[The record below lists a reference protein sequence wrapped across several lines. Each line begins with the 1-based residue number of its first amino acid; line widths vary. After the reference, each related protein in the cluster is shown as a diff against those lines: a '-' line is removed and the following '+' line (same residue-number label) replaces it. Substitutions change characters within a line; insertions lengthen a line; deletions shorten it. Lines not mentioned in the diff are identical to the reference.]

1 MVDKKKHVLFIVE
14 NAVIPLDLRVWRE
27 ALSLKK
33 QEYEVSIISPV
44 NSRYGKR
51 YEIINDIEIYRH
63 PRPYEAN
70 KKAGFMF
77 EYFNAIFW
85 EFYLS
90 IKIFMKK
97 PFHFIHSA
105 NPPDHIFLIAFLFKV
120 LGVKFIFDHHDICPE
135 NYIVKFNRKD
145 FFYYLLFF
153 FEKLSFKI
161 SDIVISTNESYKK
174 IAIER
179 GKKKKETVFVVRNG
193 PDLTSVDFV
202 PPNKELKNGFKYLVV
217 YIGIIGKQDGIENL
231 LNIAKH
237 IIYEKEVST
246 IKFLVVGTG
255 PEWNYLVELS
265 SSMGLE
271 RNVQFTGYIPY
282 RQFYEA
288 IASADICI
296 NPEYRNEF
304 TDKSTM
310 LKIMDYM
317 TFRKPIIQFETTEG
331 RVTAG
336 EAAVY
341 IKENNEV
348 EFAETIIELLKDKI
362 KRKKMG
368 ESGWLRLCQK
378 LVWEKQ
384 QPNLIAA
391 YKYLEN

>member
-14 NAVIPLDLRVWRE
+14 NNAVPLDVRVWRE
-27 ALSLKK
+27 ALFLKEH
-33 QEYEVSIISPV
+33 EYKVSVISPV
-44 NSRYGKR
+44 NNRYFKK

-63 PRPYEAN
+63 PMPYEAN

-77 EYFNAIFW
+77 EYLNAIFW

-90 IKIFMKK
+90 IKIFVKK

-135 NYIVKFNRKD
+135 NYIAKFNRKD
-145 FFYYLLFF
+145 FFYYLLLF

-179 GKKKKETVFVVRNG
+179 GKKKKESVFIVRNG

-202 PPNKELKNGFKYLVV
+202 PPNKELKNGFEYLVV
-217 YIGIIGKQDGIENL
+217 YVGVIGKQDGIENL
-231 LNIAKH
+231 LNIAKY
-237 IIYEKEVST
+237 IIFEKKVKT

-265 SSMGLE
+265 KIMGLE

-282 RQFYEA
+282 RQFYEV
-288 IASADICI
+288 IASADVCI

-317 TFRKPIIQFETTEG
+317 TFKKPIVQFETIEG
-331 RVTAG
+331 KVTAG
-336 EAAVY
+336 NAALY
-341 IKENNEV
+341 IKKNDDV
-348 EFAETIIELLKDKI
+348 KFAEAIIELLKDKL
-362 KRKKMG
+362 KRKEMG
-368 ESGWLRLCQK
+368 EAGWLRLCESLIWK
-378 LVWEKQ
+378 KQ
-384 QPNLIAA
+384 QQNLIAA